1 MISFEQQLEEKLE
14 ALRANN
20 NFRELRV
27 PNPTSIDFTSNDYLG
42 LARSKTLAQDIERE
56 LKSIDAWFPGSTGSR
71 LLSGNSEYTQN
82 VEKKLAE
89 IFNGEAALI
98 FNSGYNANLAVLSS
112 IPQKRDLVLYD
123 ERVHASIKDGLR
135 LSLAT
140 RFPYK
145 HNDPGDLEAK
155 LKRSGY
161 ARKYIVAESIYSM
174 DGDQCPLSNYVDLSE
189 KYNASIILDE
199 AHSTGVMGINGNAL
213 ANSMILQSKIDI
225 RIYTFGKAMGTHG
238 ACVVGSQALIHYLI
252 NTARPFI
259 YTTALPIHAIASI
272 KCSFEFLKRNMDLQT
287 ELAKKVDLFLSR
299 VKAPKQIVSSSAI
312 QCIVIPGNV
321 RVRQASDLLQKN
333 GFDIRPI
340 LSPTVPR
347 GSERLRICLHTY
359 NSENEIIGLASALN
373 GLASHV
379 N

>member
-56 LKSIDAWFPGSTGSR
+56 LKSINAWFHGSTGSR

-89 IFNGEAALI
+89 IFNGESALI

-140 RFPYK
+140 RFP
-145 HNDPGDLEAK
+145 
-155 LKRSGY
+155 
-161 ARKYIVAESIYSM
+161 
-174 DGDQCPLSNYVDLSE
+174 
-189 KYNASIILDE
+189 
-199 AHSTGVMGINGNAL
+199 
-213 ANSMILQSKIDI
+213 
-225 RIYTFGKAMGTHG
+225 
-238 ACVVGSQALIHYLI
+238 
-252 NTARPFI
+252 
-259 YTTALPIHAIASI
+259 
-272 KCSFEFLKRNMDLQT
+272 
-287 ELAKKVDLFLSR
+287 
-299 VKAPKQIVSSSAI
+299 
-312 QCIVIPGNV
+312 
-321 RVRQASDLLQKN
+321 
-333 GFDIRPI
+333 
-340 LSPTVPR
+340 
-347 GSERLRICLHTY
+347 
-359 NSENEIIGLASALN
+359 
-373 GLASHV
+373 
-379 N
+379 

>member
-1 MISFEQQLEEKLE
+1 
-14 ALRANN
+14 
-20 NFRELRV
+20 
-27 PNPTSIDFTSNDYLG
+27 
-42 LARSKTLAQDIERE
+42 
-56 LKSIDAWFPGSTGSR
+56 
-71 LLSGNSEYTQN
+71 
-82 VEKKLAE
+82 
-89 IFNGEAALI
+89 
-98 FNSGYNANLAVLSS
+98 VLSS

-145 HNDPGDLEAK
+145 HNDPDDLEAK

-161 ARKYIVAESIYSM
+161 DRKYIVAESIYSM
-174 DGDQCPLSNYVDLSE
+174 DGDQCPLSNFVELSE

-199 AHSTGVMGINGNAL
+199 AHSTGVMGKNGNGL

-238 ACVVGSQALIHYLI
+238 ACVVGSLALIRYLI

-259 YTTALPIHAIASI
+259 YTTALPVHAIASI
-272 KCSFEFLKRNMDLQT
+272 KCSFEFLKKNMNLQP

-299 VKAPKQIVSSSAI
+299 VKTAKQIMSSSAI
-312 QCIVIPGNV
+312 QCVVIPGNV
-321 RVRQASDLLQKN
+321 RVRKASDLLQKN
-333 GFDIRPI
+333 GFDVRPI
-340 LSPTVPR
+340 LSPTVPK
-347 GSERLRICLHTY
+347 GSERLRVCLHTY

-373 GLASHV
+373 ALESHV